1 MLRVILHRLKAKAEE
16 LLAVEQTGV
25 GPGPS
30 TVEQTGVGPGRSTVA
45 QTGVGPGRSTVE
57 QTGVGPGRSTVEQ
70 IFNSRVILEKQLQHQ
85 RHLFSH
91 LIRGNRQH

>member
-1 MLRVILHRLKAKAEE
+1 MLRVILHRLKVKAEE